1 MPPRQRISIKMH
13 AYRDAL
19 PKCRGSYL
27 VYPGDKSIMCPADG
41 KEAGASGVARDG
53 VGIIAARAS
62 SNLSDLQ
69 ETVRALINREPFRV
83 EFARSVNTP

>member
-1 MPPRQRISIKMH
+1 MGLDAKFRLDNKGEEDAAKTEDIHKMH

-41 KEAGASGVARDG
+41 KEAGASGVALMG
-53 VGIIAARAS
+53 
-62 SNLSDLQ
+62 
-69 ETVRALINREPFRV
+69 
-83 EFARSVNTP
+83 